1 MSLMIMVIST
11 SLDLNTEHAYGCSN
25 KKGGKN
31 KVSSIHKSKGNIFN
45 HLHMR
50 KTNAVFET

>member
-11 SLDLNTEHAYGCSN
+11 SLDLNREHAYGCSN

-50 KTNAVFET
+50 KTNAVLET